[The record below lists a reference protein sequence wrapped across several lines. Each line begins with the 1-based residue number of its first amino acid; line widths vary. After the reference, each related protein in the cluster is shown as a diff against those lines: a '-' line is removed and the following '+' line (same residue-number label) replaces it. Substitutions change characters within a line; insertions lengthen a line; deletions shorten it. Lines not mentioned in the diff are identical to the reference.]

1 MNSINAEIKDLN
13 GFFFPFEGDKHYGT
27 IVMLPYR
34 KDTWRNDAKPAREEF
49 LAVVKAIKDYER
61 VIVVIDPSIDYKIVS
76 RFEMDN
82 VFILRLP
89 YDDSW
94 ARDIMPVF
102 RKNNENR
109 LVGIDFGFNAWGGKV
124 DGLYYPWENDNS
136 VGKKT
141 LLDLRIQRHPV
152 KDFVLEG
159 GSIHTD
165 GRGTLLTTEE
175 CLLSKGRNSSLSKE
189 QIEEKLKQT
198 LNRKKVIW
206 LPYGVFEDETNGH
219 VDNRACFLSEDTIAL
234 AWTDDQ
240 KDPRY
245 ERCREDLA
253 VLEKETDFEGNP
265 YRIVK
270 LLLPKPMFRTKEEAA
285 GIEANDKAVSRLEGR
300 RLAGSYVNFYRGE
313 NYILLPQ
320 FHDENDSKAV
330 DILEDFYQG
339 KKKIIPV
346 YSKEIL
352 LGGGNIH
359 CITKQIPYGENYPI
373 FPEDK
378 DL

>member
-1 MNSINAEIKDLN
+1 MNSINAEIKDLK

-34 KDTWRNDAKPAREEF
+34 KDTWRNGAKPAREEF

-141 LLDLRIQRHPV
+141 LLDLRIQ
-152 KDFVLEG
+152 
-159 GSIHTD
+159 
-165 GRGTLLTTEE
+165 
-175 CLLSKGRNSSLSKE
+175 
-189 QIEEKLKQT
+189 
-198 LNRKKVIW
+198 
-206 LPYGVFEDETNGH
+206 
-219 VDNRACFLSEDTIAL
+219 
-234 AWTDDQ
+234 
-240 KDPRY
+240 
-245 ERCREDLA
+245 
-253 VLEKETDFEGNP
+253 
-265 YRIVK
+265 
-270 LLLPKPMFRTKEEAA
+270 
-285 GIEANDKAVSRLEGR
+285 
-300 RLAGSYVNFYRGE
+300 
-313 NYILLPQ
+313 
-320 FHDENDSKAV
+320 
-330 DILEDFYQG
+330 
-339 KKKIIPV
+339 
-346 YSKEIL
+346 
-352 LGGGNIH
+352 
-359 CITKQIPYGENYPI
+359 
-373 FPEDK
+373 
-378 DL
+378 